1 MFLSWAYASSLS
13 PMKVPSVTQSKH
25 GLVNKFLKFVSICCK
40 LFATLKLAVYDQ
52 FSFWGIYF
60 SVCILSLFS
69 SVIIDPKPILTIL
82 LNCGIFLSGYV
93 TMAQAL
99 SNLGNLYC
107 KGRKKVDDFTL
118 DSRWARLF
126 KIIKVARTCA
136 HLKLACFWLTVIL
149 WNQRY
154 E

>member
-25 GLVNKFLKFVSICCK
+25 GLVTKFLKFVSICCK

-69 SVIIDPKPILTIL
+69 SVIIDSKPILTLL
-82 LNCGIFLSGYV
+82 LNCGIFFIGVCDYGPG
-93 TMAQAL
+93 T
-99 SNLGNLYC
+99 
-107 KGRKKVDDFTL
+107 
-118 DSRWARLF
+118 
-126 KIIKVARTCA
+126 
-136 HLKLACFWLTVIL
+136 
-149 WNQRY
+149 
-154 E
+154 